1 MLHVVH
7 VAGTRMIGQGS
18 DGLSRGNFTTEG
30 VMMGRSM
37 MSYVPLSRSA
47 LERSE
52 GLEDWIRSWAGFT
65 LETLTPC
72 DWFIRGQGIFGFAL
86 DEMSHMMPTYRA
98 GSFLWAHP
106 PAVALTAIKELRRSW
121 HKRLNN
127 LHIFVCPRLMT
138 NCWRK
143 LVLKEADCVFEVPV
157 GTPGVWEKEM
167 HEPLLIAI
175 CLPFLSHSPWK
186 IGGTPRVLALERRL
200 RRVWRDTTG
209 DPRLILCE
217 LLKLPRKRSGVSA
230 ELVRRV
236 LRKGEARQRV
246 GMRRDAP

>member
-1 MLHVVH
+1 
-7 VAGTRMIGQGS
+7 
-18 DGLSRGNFTTEG
+18 
-30 VMMGRSM
+30 MGG
-37 MSYVPLSRSA
+37 SYVGNTDSLRLVPK
-47 LERSE
+47 
-52 GLEDWIRSWAGFT
+52 GAGH
-65 LETLTPC
+65 L
-72 DWFIRGQGIFGFAL
+72 GFAL

-98 GSFLWAHP
+98 GSFLWAPP
-106 PAVALTAIKELRRSW
+106 PAVALTAIEELRRSR

-138 NCWRK
+138 NRWRK
-143 LVLKEADCVFEVPV
+143 LVLKEADFVFEVPV

-186 IGGTPRVLALERRL
+186 IGGTPRLLALERRL
-200 RRVWRDTTG
+200 HRVWKDPDG

-217 LLKLPRKRSGVSA
+217 LLKLPRRLSGVSA

-236 LRKGEARQRV
+236 LYSAGGRQV
-246 GMRRDAP
+246 PC